1 MKHPLITILITTYN
15 RSELLK
21 YAIQSVL
28 NQTLKDIEIIILD
41 DASPDDTK
49 SVVESYSD
57 KRITYIRQTRN
68 VGFTQNFKTGI
79 KKAKGTYI
87 FLLSDDD
94 MILCP
99 DSLEVLYREMRNIK
113 AGVGAMSLLFYDT
126 DIHKPTYL
134 YSAKQ
139 GTFYLPSSP
148 DNILKV
154 FNWHFGFM
162 SGNMYRRDLIR
173 FSDIEDD
180 LWVAHLKPLY
190 RALISHGCIYLGNH
204 FILGQISTHGNIKHL
219 DVKVN
224 HGYHLPKQIKM
235 YKDLDANK
243 DRQHIFTKMAVEGVG
258 GSLIGIK
265 YYSSNANTLTIASEL
280 MKLYPPIAYSP
291 LYWIHLTTALLLPKF
306 ILAIIRSFHLI
317 FQSNRLSPPF
327 IPFIDID
334 TYLKPILKPSK

>member
-1 MKHPLITILITTYN
+1 MKHPLITVLITTYN
-15 RSELLK
+15 RSELLRH
-21 YAIQSVL
+21 AIQSVL
-28 NQTLKDIEIIILD
+28 NQTLKNIEIIILD

-49 SVVESYSD
+49 NVVASYSD
-57 KRITYIRQTRN
+57 KRITYLRQIKN

-139 GTFYLPSSP
+139 GTFSLPSSP

-190 RALISHGCIYLGNH
+190 RALISHGCVYLGSH
-204 FILGQISTHGNIKHL
+204 YILGHISTHGNIKHL
-219 DVKVN
+219 DVRVN
-224 HGYHLPKQIKM
+224 
-235 YKDLDANK
+235 D
-243 DRQHIFTKMAVEGVG
+243 
-258 GSLIGIK
+258 
-265 YYSSNANTLTIASEL
+265 
-280 MKLYPPIAYSP
+280 
-291 LYWIHLTTALLLPKF
+291 
-306 ILAIIRSFHLI
+306 
-317 FQSNRLSPPF
+317 
-327 IPFIDID
+327 
-334 TYLKPILKPSK
+334 